1 MHAGRIAFVS
11 ILMTLALLV
20 SSSCEREQRPFRVQ
34 PADASV
40 VNTVE
45 LTTLRAGPTTTPTTM
60 PAQYAIHN
68 DYEQNAWAMSEGKR
82 LFAQMNCVGCHANGG
97 GGMGPALID
106 DKWIYGSEPA
116 QVFATIVQGR
126 PNGMPSFRG
135 RLPDHQVWQISAYVR
150 SMGGL
155 VRTDAAPGRNDDM
168 QANPPEHSID
178 TPKPPQQGGTPR

>member
-1 MHAGRIAFVS
+1 MR
-11 ILMTLALLV
+11 ALLLIAALSLV
-20 SSSCEREQRPFRVQ
+20 ACEREERDLRPRPSL
-34 PADASV
+34 PALQGSESNPA
-40 VNTVE
+40 E
-45 LTTLRAGPTTTPTTM
+45 ERAFDV
-60 PAQYAIHN
+60 A
-68 DYEQNAWAMSEGKR
+68 EGKR
-82 LFAQMNCVGCHANGG
+82 LFRAYNCNGCHANGG

-135 RLPDHQVWQISAYVR
+135 RLPDHQVWQIAAYVR
-150 SMGGL
+150 SMSGL